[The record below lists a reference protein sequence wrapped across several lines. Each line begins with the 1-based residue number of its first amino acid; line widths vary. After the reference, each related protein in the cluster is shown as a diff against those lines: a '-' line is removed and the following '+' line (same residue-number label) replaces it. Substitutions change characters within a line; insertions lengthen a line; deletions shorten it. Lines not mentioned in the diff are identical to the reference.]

1 MDKLFIRGAVIVDP
15 LNEAASSLPDSD
27 ILVVD
32 GRVEEVGRDLSD
44 IDAEILEADGLCCA
58 PGLVDMHVHLR
69 DPGQTDKEDILS
81 GCRAAA
87 AGGVTSLAC
96 MPNTQPVCDSP
107 DIISYILKKA
117 QAADARVYPVAAV
130 THSLGGERMTDFAA
144 LKSAGAV
151 AVSDDGRP
159 VPTAGG
165 MLDAMR
171 LAAETGLPIL
181 SHCEEMSLT
190 RGGIINEGEVS
201 HTLGIPGIHPAA
213 EEAATAREI
222 ALAAATGCPVHICHV
237 STKGSVEL
245 LRDAR
250 RRGVPVTGETAPHY
264 FSLTDD
270 LLKGRDADYRM
281 NPPLRTPVDVRAVIE
296 GLCDG
301 TLSAIATDHAPHTP
315 EDKAD
320 FLKAPNGSVGM
331 ETSLAAGITFLVREG
346 HLSLNRLIQLMS
358 AEPARLLGIPGGTLR
373 KGVVADLVLFDP
385 NERWTVDEKRLHGKS
400 QNCPFKGM
408 TLYGRVKYTLLGGRL
423 VYTDQ

>member
-250 RRGVPVTGETAPHY
+250 RRGVPVTV
-264 FSLTDD
+264 
-270 LLKGRDADYRM
+270 R
-281 NPPLRTPVDVRAVIE
+281 PLPI
-296 GLCDG
+296 
-301 TLSAIATDHAPHTP
+301 IFH
-315 EDKAD
+315 
-320 FLKAPNGSVGM
+320 
-331 ETSLAAGITFLVREG
+331 
-346 HLSLNRLIQLMS
+346 
-358 AEPARLLGIPGGTLR
+358 
-373 KGVVADLVLFDP
+373 
-385 NERWTVDEKRLHGKS
+385 
-400 QNCPFKGM
+400 
-408 TLYGRVKYTLLGGRL
+408 
-423 VYTDQ
+423 